1 MRCLVVAKSMASSS
15 ALASAAST
23 AARPSKLHGY
33 DFYRSIGSPKH
44 IMAPMVDQSELSFRM
59 LGRMYGVD
67 LAYSPMLH
75 ARLCAEQPGFLEKF
89 FTTCPADRPLV
100 VQFAG
105 DDPDTVLAAAKK
117 VEKFCDAVDLNLG
130 ESLLPDEV

>member
-1 MRCLVVAKSMASSS
+1 MRALLVTKRMAHSSS
-15 ALASAAST
+15 VAPAATSAMK
-23 AARPSKLHGY
+23 PVKLHGY

-59 LGRMYGVD
+59 LGRAYGVD
-67 LAYSPMLH
+67 LAYTPMLH

-89 FTTCPADRPLV
+89 FTTTPADRPLV

-105 DDPDTVLAAAKK
+105 DDPDTVLAAARK

-130 ESLLPDEV
+130 K